1 MRLRVFTPGRE
12 ALDAEVDRVSV
23 QAVGGAFTLL
33 PRHVDVVAVL
43 DVGLLSYRSAAGD
56 EVFVAV
62 DGGTVVKVADDV
74 VVSTPEAVPGDLT
87 ELRRV
92 IDETFA
98 AREEHE
104 EAARLAL
111 GRLEV
116 DVIQRLVHLDERVPS

>member
-1 MRLRVFTPGRE
+1 VRLRVFTPGRE
-12 ALDAEVDRVSV
+12 AVDTDVDRVAV

-43 DVGLLSYRSAAGD
+43 DTGLLAYHPVGGA

-62 DGGTVVKVADDV
+62 DGGTVVKVGDDV
-74 VVSTPEAVPGDLT
+74 VVSTPDAVPGDLT

-92 IDETFA
+92 IDEAFT

-104 EAARLAL
+104 AAARLAL
-111 GRLEV
+111 GRLEA
-116 DVIQRLVHLDERVPS
+116 DVVQRLVHLDERVPT